1 MGVVNLESICARY
14 GMMLTDSGQDKM
26 TDKENIV
33 TKALGVLVQN
43 GIYAMTVFLM
53 TCNKPKYGE
62 NVLRTLAAL
71 LADKGVGLLPDRQW
85 QEPSVSMMPFAGS
98 RTRFPLVPAHSQ
110 TKPST
115 RTGCPLPRRRAS
127 RTSVSKSLF
136 SSAEREP
143 ASRATP

>member
-14 GMMLTDSGQDKM
+14 GMMLADSGQDKM

-85 QEPSVSMMPFAGS
+85 QDRDG
-98 RTRFPLVPAHSQ
+98 LVELLQ
-110 TKPST
+110 TMREIT
-115 RTGCPLPRRRAS
+115 EELPRLLLARKMLEGTLTFARYHCKALNRLNGEAS
-127 RTSVSKSLF
+127 
-136 SSAEREP
+136 
-143 ASRATP
+143 